1 MPCCPPSCFWGSQ
14 WSVLGYPSASSAW
27 RRTAGRW
34 HCTKRLNA
42 RPPNGRPSHYNRRK
56 RRKMNIHTLIQDDL
70 FTADVIADPY
80 AYYGR
85 LRQQDPVHW
94 NEAYALW
101 VITRHDDLVW
111 LTRHHELFSSAVFKN
126 DRRPAYP
133 AIDESDLGLYEY
145 VKNYQGSQFIQ
156 HDRPDH
162 LEMRRVMH
170 GYFTPKS
177 MEAWRPFVKEAV
189 KELLDAAEAK
199 GSMDVMRD
207 LATPLPVVV
216 IAEMM
221 GVPRE
226 DRPYIRQLAE
236 KLLYIGRGEY
246 DRMKPLTEGM
256 RGMIDYV
263 SPLVDRRIVDPGD
276 DFISVLAQGEK
287 RGIFTRHQVLVN
299 TSLLLLAGHETT
311 INLLC
316 NGTLAFIDHPDQ
328 WALLKQDP
336 AGHAKWATEECL
348 RYDSPVVSIQRI
360 ATQDV
365 EIRDKVLRKGD
376 RLRWFISSANRDPD
390 AFENP
395 TTFDITRHP
404 NPHVAFGSGTHHCLG
419 ATLARVEG
427 QEVFKALA
435 ERYPGLQVEADGL
448 DYQPSITFRSLKSL
462 PITWH

>member
-1 MPCCPPSCFWGSQ
+1 M
-14 WSVLGYPSASSAW
+14 VA
-27 RRTAGRW
+27 T
-34 HCTKRLNA
+34 
-42 RPPNGRPSHYNRRK
+42 
-56 RRKMNIHTLIQDDL
+56 IQDDL
-70 FTADVIADPY
+70 FTDDVIADPY

-85 LRQQDPVHW
+85 LRDEDPVHW
-94 NEAYALW
+94 NEKYALW
-101 VITRHDDLVW
+101 VITRHEDLVW

-126 DRRPAYP
+126 DKRPAYP

-177 MEAWRPFVKEAV
+177 MEAWRPFVQAAV
-189 KELLDAAEAK
+189 KELLDAAEEK

-226 DRPYIRQLAE
+226 DRPYIRELAE

-263 SPLVDRRIVDPGD
+263 SPLIDRRIVDPGD

-316 NGTLAFIDHPDQ
+316 NGTRAFIDHPDQ

-336 AGHAKWATEECL
+336 AGRAKLATEECL

-360 ATQDV
+360 ASQDV
-365 EIRDKVLRKGD
+365 EMRDKVLRKGD
-376 RLRWFISSANRDPD
+376 RLRWFISSANRDPE
-390 AFENP
+390 AFATP

-435 ERYPGLQVEADGL
+435 ERFRGFQVEADEL

>member
-1 MPCCPPSCFWGSQ
+1 MTMDAP
-14 WSVLGYPSASSAW
+14 
-27 RRTAGRW
+27 
-34 HCTKRLNA
+34 
-42 RPPNGRPSHYNRRK
+42 
-56 RRKMNIHTLIQDDL
+56 IQDDM

-85 LRQQDPVHW
+85 LREEDPVHW
-94 NEAYALW
+94 NEKYELW

-126 DRRPAYP
+126 DPRPAYP

-156 HDRPDH
+156 HDRPEH

-177 MEAWRPFVKEAV
+177 MEAWRPFVQAAV
-189 KELLDAAEAK
+189 KELLDAAEEK

-207 LATPLPVVV
+207 LATPLPVLV

-226 DRPYIRQLAE
+226 DRPYIRELAE

-256 RGMIDYV
+256 RGMIEYV

-276 DFISVLAQGEK
+276 DFISVLARGEK
-287 RGIFTRHQVLVN
+287 QGIFTRHEVLVN

-316 NGTLAFIDHPDQ
+316 NGTLSFIHHPDQ

-336 AGHAKWATEECL
+336 ARHAKRATEECL

-360 ATQDV
+360 AAQDV
-365 EIRDKVLRKGD
+365 ELRDKVLRKGD
-376 RLRWFISSANRDPD
+376 RLRWFISSANRDPE
-390 AFENP
+390 AFTNP

-435 ERYPGLQVEADGL
+435 ERFPGLQVEADGL